1 MRVGDILSHPMN
13 PKIHPEGQLE
23 PLRGLLETVGKLDD
37 LKAYRSERA
46 GGALVFFDGHGRR
59 ELDPDAEW
67 DVDIYDLT
75 DAEADLAVATF
86 DPIGWQAEQ
95 SRARLDELLRE
106 VSTDNAALM
115 ELMAKEAEAA
125 GIVPLLAEK
134 TPGAGGDEFDTTPD
148 EAQTRVRSGDLWRL
162 GDHRLLCGDSTNKD
176 HAIKLMNG
184 ERAVLFATDPPY
196 LVEYD
201 GTNHPHK
208 WNDPP
213 ERKNKNKDWS
223 ETYHDWDSAEDQP
236 GLYEGF
242 VSVALEHAIT
252 GDAAWYCWHASRRQA
267 MLESIWEQFGAF
279 VHQQIIWV
287 KNRPILTR
295 SWYMWSHEPC
305 FFGWLRGNKPKRCAS
320 DYPSSTWHVETV
332 AAFAKT
338 EHPTSKPIEIFA
350 IPIRQHTEAG
360 DLCYEPFAGSGT
372 QIIAAE
378 RLRRRC
384 FAIEREPKYCD
395 VILRRWEAETGQE
408 AQLLERLDG
417 Q

>member
-1 MRVGDILSHPMN
+1 MRVGDILPHPLN
-13 PKIHPEGQLE
+13 PKIHPEGQLA
-23 PLRGLLETVGKLDD
+23 PLRGLLDTVGKLDD

-46 GGALVFFDGHGRR
+46 GGALVFFDGHGRQA
-59 ELDPDAEW
+59 LNPDAEW
-67 DVDIYDLT
+67 DIDIYDLT
-75 DAEADLAVATF
+75 DAEADLVVATF

-115 ELMAKEAEAA
+115 ELIAKEAEAA
-125 GIVPLLAEK
+125 GIAPLLEEK
-134 TPGAGGDEFDTTPD
+134 APGAGGDEFDTTPD
-148 EAQTRVRSGDLWRL
+148 EEQTRIQYGDLWQL
-162 GDHRLLCGDSTNKD
+162 GEHHRLLCGDSTNKND
-176 HAIKLMNG
+176 VIRLMMG

-201 GTNHPHK
+201 GTNHPNK

-242 VSVALEHAIT
+242 ISVAVEHAIT
-252 GDAAWYCWHASRRQA
+252 EHAAWYCWHASRNQA
-267 MLESIWEQFGAF
+267 MVESVWEQFGAF

-287 KNRPILTR
+287 KNRSVLTR
-295 SWYMWSHEPC
+295 SWYMWAHEPC

-320 DYPSSTWHVETV
+320 DYPSTTWHIETM

-338 EHPTSKPIEIFA
+338 EHPTSKPIELFA
-350 IPIRQHTEAG
+350 IPIRQHTEVD
-360 DLCYEPFAGSGT
+360 DLCYEPFAGSGS

-378 RLRRRC
+378 RLSRRC
-384 FAIEREPKYCD
+384 FAIERETKYCD
-395 VILRRWEAETGQE
+395 VILRRWEAETGKE
-408 AQLLERLDG
+408 AVLLDRA
-417 Q
+417 